1 MDKSKKVIIPVTIVW
16 TAFVYNFIFAFNEV
30 NERFKYKC
38 TYESDSQCSTRRIA
52 DSIYAFFLII
62 VLLIELIAVI
72 FVSLSCC
79 NNSYC
84 CYLTGMV
91 FLFNFSIL
99 ISIVY
104 CIFNENKYTIILI
117 TRILMQWIQ
126 IIALFI
132 YSLKVNISS
141 DRNSY
146 INNNLVNDFPTP
158 EQSLQQEH
166 EQDKE
171 KIETPV

>member
-1 MDKSKKVIIPVTIVW
+1 M
-16 TAFVYNFIFAFNEV
+16 
-30 NERFKYKC
+30 
-38 TYESDSQCSTRRIA
+38 
-52 DSIYAFFLII
+52 
-62 VLLIELIAVI
+62 VL
-72 FVSLSCC
+72 
-79 NNSYC
+79 
-84 CYLTGMV
+84 
-91 FLFNFSIL
+91 LFNFSIL
-99 ISIVY
+99 IFIIY
-104 CIFNENKYTIILI
+104 CKFNENKYTIILI

-132 YSLKVNISS
+132 YSLKVNISA

-158 EQSLQQEH
+158 EQSLQQDQ

>member
-1 MDKSKKVIIPVTIVW
+1 M
-16 TAFVYNFIFAFNEV
+16 FGN
-30 NERFKYKC
+30 KC
-38 TYESDSQCSTRRIA
+38 IDESNSQCIKRRLDEIIYISFILIA
-52 DSIYAFFLII
+52 
-62 VLLIELIAVI
+62 LLIQLIAVI

-84 CYLTGMV
+84 FYLTGTI
-91 FLFNFSIL
+91 FIFNFNIFISIL
-99 ISIVY
+99 Y
-104 CIFNENKYTIILI
+104 CIFNGNEYTIIFI

-146 INNNLVNDFPTP
+146 LNNNLVNDFPTP
-158 EQSLQQEH
+158 GQSLQQDQ